1 MSNSPGEEEVLER
14 CLAAVTHLLDVT
26 DASRLVVRVPRLRD
40 HVAEHPGM
48 HFHFSPD
55 FVIGLGGRTRLQ
67 FVDGEITLDRHEAAV
82 IPAGIPHREVPIARA
97 GEPFQN
103 LIFSVYNETICAQLQ
118 RTEPDAQTLR
128 VERQYFNSSKDQILI
143 RYLEELSELYHGRD
157 SQRHYAI
164 KGLMMAYLSTL
175 AGIVSRSREGPPL
188 ERLKISQAK
197 RYVQEY
203 LGCPEL
209 GVKHLA
215 GLLHCSPDYLSHI
228 FHRETSH
235 RLIAYIHRERV
246 KVAMNML
253 RNTALSVS
261 EVAYALGFESQA
273 YFSRVFKR
281 MTYKTPMDYRKSVE
295 RSVIELEGQP
305 RTVYAGGGGDAHE
318 SRPPGVQ

>member
-1 MSNSPGEEEVLER
+1 MCLLPSSPDEEVGEL
-14 CLAAVTHLLDVT
+14 CLAVVTHLLDLA
-26 DASRLVVRVPRLRD
+26 DESRFVLRVPRLRD

-55 FVIGLGGRTRLQ
+55 LVIGLGGRTRLE
-67 FVDGEITLDRHEAAV
+67 FVDGEITLQRHETAV
-82 IPAGIPHREVPIARA
+82 IPAGIPHREIPIARA

-103 LIFSVYNETICAQLQ
+103 MIVSIYNETICAQVQ
-118 RTEPDAQTLR
+118 RTEPDAQTLS
-128 VERQYFNSSKDQILI
+128 VDRQYFDSSKDQILI
-143 RYLEELSELYHGRD
+143 RYLEELSEQYHGRD
-157 SQRHYAI
+157 LQRHYAI

-175 AGIVSRSREGPPL
+175 AGIISRSREAPPT

-203 LGCPEL
+203 LGSPEL
-209 GVKHLA
+209 SVKQLA

-228 FHRETSH
+228 FHRETGH
-235 RLIAYIHRERV
+235 RLIAYIHRERI

-253 RNTALSVS
+253 RNTALSIS

-281 MTYKTPMDYRKSVE
+281 VAYKTPMDYRRFVE
-295 RSVIELEGQP
+295 HSVIELEGQP
-305 RTVYAGGGGDAHE
+305 RTVYAG
-318 SRPPGVQ
+318 S

>member
-1 MSNSPGEEEVLER
+1 MRFVPSLLGEEVGEL
-14 CLAAVTHLLDVT
+14 CLVVVTRLLDLV
-26 DASRLVVRVPRLRD
+26 DGSRFVIRIPRLRD

-55 FVIGLGGRTRLQ
+55 LVIGLGGRTRLE
-67 FVDGEITLDRHEAAV
+67 FVDGEITLDRHEVAV
-82 IPAGIPHREVPIARA
+82 IPAGIPHREVPIAKA

-103 LIFSVYNETICAQLQ
+103 LVISIYNETICTQLQ
-118 RTEPDAQTLR
+118 RTEPDAQTLG
-128 VERQYFNSSKDQILI
+128 VERQYFDSSKDQLLI
-143 RYLEELSELYHGRD
+143 RYLEELSEQFHGRD
-157 SQRHYAI
+157 PRRHYAV

-175 AGIVSRSREGPPL
+175 AEIINHSREAAPV
-188 ERLKISQAK
+188 EKLKISQAK

-203 LGCPEL
+203 LGSAEL
-209 GVKHLA
+209 SVKQLA

-228 FHRETSH
+228 FHRETGH

-281 MTYKTPMDYRKSVE
+281 LAYKTPMDYRKFIE
-295 RSVIELEGQP
+295 HSVIELEGKP
-305 RTVYAGGGGDAHE
+305 RTIYAE
-318 SRPPGVQ
+318 S